1 MTIVTKR
8 DAIESAMSIADD
20 VAQDRLAPAALETA
34 AVAECR
40 ATFGTVIGEGDPLW
54 DLHRDVARQVL
65 ALDGVP
71 ADELSEW
78 LAVAR
83 QRAGEPLSPLEP
95 DQLPPEPEALPSVVL
110 SPESAD
116 GAPEPVAEADAPADA
131 EPVAETVTAVTPP
144 RRADRYDPLSGW
156 SPGGTRR

>member
-1 MTIVTKR
+1 MTSLTKR

-20 VAQDRLAPAALETA
+20 VAQDRLSPAALETA

-40 ATFGTVIGEGDPLW
+40 ALFGTVTGQGDPLW

-83 QRAGEPLSPLEP
+83 QRAGEPLSTPEP
-95 DQLPPEPEALPSVVL
+95 DPDPPEPESLSSVALSA
-110 SPESAD
+110 ESAD
-116 GAPEPVAEADAPADA
+116 AEPEPVAEADTPAEA
-131 EPVAETVTAVTPP
+131 EPVAETVAAPP
-144 RRADRYDPLSGW
+144 KRRADGYDALAYW
-156 SPGGTRR
+156 SPGGTRRS